1 MLWYTSVL
9 MGCPCLF
16 SRIQIQAAA
25 LELLN
30 ISPNGIMNLGWSEDG
45 TEEVGGG
52 EGEVGMMQYSC
63 MKYPKLNSNNNN
75 HLSSLT

>member
-1 MLWYTSVL
+1 

-63 MKYPKLNSNNNN
+63 MKYPKLNSNSNI

>member
-1 MLWYTSVL
+1 
-9 MGCPCLF
+9 
-16 SRIQIQAAA
+16 
-25 LELLN
+25 
-30 ISPNGIMNLGWSEDG
+30 MNLGWSEDG